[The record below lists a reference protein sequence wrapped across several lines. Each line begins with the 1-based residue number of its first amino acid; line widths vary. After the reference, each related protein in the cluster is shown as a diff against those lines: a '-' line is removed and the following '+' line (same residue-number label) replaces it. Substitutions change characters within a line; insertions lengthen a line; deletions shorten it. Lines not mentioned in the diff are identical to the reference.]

1 MIIRAKNKELFHY
14 NNLTEKQIENQKQN
28 TLEADTGAAILT
40 SYPRRIVCELTNACN
55 LSCIMCGRN
64 AWDFHLT
71 QFKLEWLQKISDV
84 LNYVEEV
91 TLMGWGEPTVHP
103 QFSEFLAYLNNYPV
117 KKYFCTNG
125 MKLGDLIDDIFE
137 YHVDIIAISLD
148 GSNKETN
155 DRIRKGADF
164 NKIVETLRRIVSIK
178 RERGLDYPYMNFV
191 FTAMEDNYYQI
202 PEMVDLAAEIGLDEV
217 KVVYFTSFR
226 DDLDAQTLMGKQE
239 RVRDIFDIASK
250 KADEYGIQ
258 IKLPYI
264 QGEDPAGSASHR
276 ECYSVW
282 RDLFIG
288 SDGYV
293 RPCMSTPIKFLHIE
307 DVTSLEELWNHPKYQ
322 AFRKTVNDE
331 RSMPQTCRTC
341 YQSSVTNW
349 NNTRSFIQ
357 HGLAFAP
364 SWDEDRE

>member
-1 MIIRAKNKELFHY
+1 MVIRAKNKELFHY
-14 NNLTEKQIENQKQN
+14 SNLTSEQIENQKQN
-28 TLEADTGAAILT
+28 ISETDAGTTILA

-71 QFKLEWLQKISDV
+71 EFKLEWLQKISQA
-84 LNYVEEV
+84 LNYAEEV

-103 QFSEFLAYLNNYPV
+103 QFSDFLAYLDTFPV

-125 MKLGDLIDDIFE
+125 MKLRELIDPIFDH
-137 YHVDIIAISLD
+137 HVDIIAVSLD

-155 DRIRKGADF
+155 DVIRKGGSFDE
-164 NKIVETLRRIVSIK
+164 IVGILREIVSTKRIK
-178 RERGLDYPYMNFV
+178 GLDYPYMNFV
-191 FTAMEDNYYQI
+191 FTAMDSNYQQI
-202 PEMVDLAAEIGLDEV
+202 PEMIDLAADIGLDEV

-226 DDLDAQTLMGKQE
+226 KDLDSQTLMNKQKD
-239 RVRDIFDIASK
+239 VQMVFDIASK
-250 KADEYGIQ
+250 KADERGIQ

-264 QGEDPAGSASHR
+264 QGKDPAGSASHR
-276 ECYSVW
+276 PCYSVW

-288 SDGYV
+288 SDGYI
-293 RPCMSTPIKFLHIE
+293 RPCMSTPIKFIHID
-307 DVTSLEELWNHPKYQ
+307 DVTSFKDLWNHISYQ
-322 AFRKTVNDE
+322 ELRNTVNNE
-331 RSMPQTCRTC
+331 RTMPSTCKTC

-357 HGLAFAP
+357 HGLEFAP
-364 SWDEDRE
+364 NWDERQ